1 MNEKNP
7 LFTSCDHKEDCTC
20 DNVFNE
26 LTPIKEVS
34 PEQLDRDLK
43 EMADLL
49 PINPAQARQKLDC
62 LTRYREAL
70 ERILDEFKGIREGDL
85 QKAEVNVIRIAKQA
99 LKEESEQ

>member
-70 ERILDEFKGIREGDL
+70 EY
-85 QKAEVNVIRIAKQA
+85 IAKSGCCQSPGCSVEDPMCVAMTAQQA

>member
-1 MNEKNP
+1 MNKKNP

-26 LTPIKEVS
+26 LT
-34 PEQLDRDLK
+34 
-43 EMADLL
+43 

-99 LKEESEQ
+99 LKEESEK

>member
-1 MNEKNP
+1 MNKKNP

-26 LTPIKEVS
+26 LT
-34 PEQLDRDLK
+34 
-43 EMADLL
+43 

-85 QKAEVNVIRIAKQA
+85 QKAVVNVIRIAKQA
-99 LKEESEQ
+99 LKEESERL